1 MISGA
6 AWRASRTG
14 RLVRASLLYRWGQ
27 RKSTVLPLLEEARGL
42 GWIPRRSGIFHGAF
56 AAALLAAGLALFS
69 GQAALALAL
78 LPLALALRAPGPALA
93 ALPALFIWAPRLT
106 LGEGGGEAIFLRL
119 DQFVVAGLVL
129 RGLIHPGE
137 RLASPPAHTGF
148 LLFLA
153 ALCLS
158 VVLGLIRGTLAAPV
172 SALLYLAQWLEF
184 YALYVVAWNYAPRTR
199 RLLPYAW
206 TLPLVALAAYGLAES
221 AWPLHE
227 DPEVRYRTFERAL
240 FPGQA
245 NHAAGLFAL
254 ATATGLGMTLKPRYR
269 VLGLALAILSTLA
282 IWPTGSR
289 SGALAWA
296 AGIGAFLVVR
306 VPALRWWAA
315 PLVVPG
321 LAAAPGS
328 FWAAHSLPGS
338 SMHDRLVAWKSAL
351 STVDVYPFLG
361 LGAGARHRS
370 YYDNQYIMT
379 LAESGL
385 VGMMLL
391 LMLLFGLA
399 RALGQRS
406 GSRPEWCAVGALAGL
421 AALMVHGLATAT
433 FIVTMTAGPL
443 FWYLGVALSAR
454 EESP

>member
-27 RKSTVLPLLEEARGL
+27 RKSPALPLLEEAGGL
-42 GWIPRRSGIFHGAF
+42 GWIPRRSGMFHGTF
-56 AAALLAAGLALFS
+56 AAALLAAGLALYT
-69 GQAALALAL
+69 GQGALALAL
-78 LPLALALRAPGPALA
+78 LTLAMALQAPGPALA

-129 RGLIHPGE
+129 RGMIHPGE
-137 RLASPPAHTGF
+137 RLASPPAHTSF
-148 LLFLA
+148 VLFLV
-153 ALCLS
+153 ALSLS

-184 YALYVVAWNYAPRTR
+184 YALYVVAWNFAPRIQR
-199 RLLPYAW
+199 VLPYAW
-206 TLPLVALAAYGLAES
+206 ALPLVALAAYGLAEDT
-221 AWPLHE
+221 WPFHE
-227 DPEVRYRTFERAL
+227 DADVRYRTFERAL

-269 VLGLALAILSTLA
+269 VLGIAVAIFSTLA

-296 AGIGAFLVVR
+296 AGVGAFFLVC
-306 VPALRWWAA
+306 VPALRWWVT
-315 PLVVPG
+315 PLVVLG
-321 LAAAPGS
+321 LAAVPGN
-328 FWAAHSLPGS
+328 FWAAHSAPGS

-351 STVDVYPFLG
+351 STVDVYPLLG

-370 YYDNQYIMT
+370 YYDNQYLMT

-385 VGMMLL
+385 VGMILL
-391 LMLLFGLA
+391 LILLFGLA

-406 GSRPEWCAVGALAGL
+406 GSRREWCAAGALAGL